1 MPKVGMRMVKS
12 AIAVFLCFVVFI
24 IRGNNGIPFYSAIA
38 AVLCM
43 QPEVSDSM
51 SKGKSRIIST
61 LIGGCLG
68 MVMLYFFQTYFTY
81 QQDFLR
87 YTIISIMIIPLLYIP
102 VALHQP
108 SSSYLS
114 CVVFLSI
121 TVSHIGDQSAFIFG
135 CNRILDT
142 LIGIFLAIFVN
153 AFHLPHKKHTELL
166 IEMPF
171 SMLLEANGKMNT
183 YTKIHINQFLEN
195 GMNLLLTSSKTP
207 DEALSSL
214 MGLRGKLGMILMD
227 GVIGYD
233 LKNKDAY
240 AIHTLEKEVWKS
252 LYLSLRAENYLPF
265 VYEVRDML
273 LYAHYEHFQNEVMK
287 QMYMSKRKKDGIVY
301 NAHQNLISEELDVSI
316 VAMELYLCKEEMQQ
330 VHKILSQYQKQITW
344 VQYPYDEQ
352 YVVLRIYPSEIA
364 EKDIVSMLCKK
375 RKLSDVYRISN
386 DKTTSKE
393 AIRELKHVFY
403 KGK

>member
-1 MPKVGMRMVKS
+1 
-12 AIAVFLCFVVFI
+12 
-24 IRGNNGIPFYSAIA
+24 
-38 AVLCM
+38 
-43 QPEVSDSM
+43 
-51 SKGKSRIIST
+51 
-61 LIGGCLG
+61 
-68 MVMLYFFQTYFTY
+68 
-81 QQDFLR
+81 
-87 YTIISIMIIPLLYIP
+87 
-102 VALHQP
+102 
-108 SSSYLS
+108 
-114 CVVFLSI
+114 
-121 TVSHIGDQSAFIFG
+121 
-135 CNRILDT
+135 
-142 LIGIFLAIFVN
+142 
-153 AFHLPHKKHTELL
+153 
-166 IEMPF
+166 
-171 SMLLEANGKMNT
+171 
-183 YTKIHINQFLEN
+183 
-195 GMNLLLTSSKTP
+195 
-207 DEALSSL
+207 

-227 GVIGYD
+227 GVVGFD

-273 LYAHYEHFQNEVMK
+273 LYVHYEHFQNEVMK